1 MKILTA
7 QEQIQEK
14 IEDTTVLIVY
24 QNEIITKNK
33 LKLEFINETPLF
45 FTKNARIVA
54 KVHVEMADNILK
66 SLEDYRNILQEYKN
80 SYDKENKERT

>member
-45 FTKNARIVA
+45 FTKNARIAA